1 MFQKGKCGVVNR
13 QLCVQCVAE
22 RGQQGV
28 EGGAA
33 ALEQGHEGVAVAAGG
48 GVMKKQGGNAVDVT
62 KKHSGNAVWD
72 VWDVAIRPGAGWV

>member
-1 MFQKGKCGVVNR
+1 MVNR
-13 QLCVQCVAE
+13 QLCVQCVTE

-48 GVMKKQGGNAVDVT
+48 GGGL
-62 KKHSGNAVWD
+62 
-72 VWDVAIRPGAGWV
+72 